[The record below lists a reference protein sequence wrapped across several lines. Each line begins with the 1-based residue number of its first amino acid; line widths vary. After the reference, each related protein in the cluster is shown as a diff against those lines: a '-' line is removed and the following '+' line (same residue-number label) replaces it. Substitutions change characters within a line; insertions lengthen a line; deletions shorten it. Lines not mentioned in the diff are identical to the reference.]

1 MDFKEVWTGKKGG
14 FVESLKKNLAP
25 QKNLRPRLENAVK
38 LLQKQMTK
46 LDVSIRNLREKDRV
60 YFAKVVESIK
70 NHDRT
75 MATLYANELVEIR
88 KALKVLKQARYAIHS
103 VVVRLKTVESVSDA
117 AAEILPAMQV
127 LRNVKGMVSYI
138 LPIAEDGLNEVGS
151 VLQDIMWEA
160 TQTGET
166 AIDMTAANDEAIKIL
181 NEAERLAKED
191 MKKELPGIPESIS
204 ESESRAGEREDFS
217 EFRF

>member
-14 FVESLKKNLAP
+14 FAESLKKNLAP
-25 QKNLRPRLENAVK
+25 QKNLRPKLENAIK

-103 VVVRLKTVESVSDA
+103 VVVRLKTVESISDA

-151 VLQDIMWEA
+151 LLQDIMWEA
-160 TQTGET
+160 TQTGES

-181 NEAERLAKED
+181 NEAERLAQED
-191 MKKELPGIPESIS
+191 MRKELPGIPESIS
-204 ESESRAGEREDFS
+204 EGESRVSQGEDFS

>member
-14 FVESLKKNLAP
+14 FAENLKRNLAP
-25 QKNLRPRLENAVK
+25 QKNLRPKLENAVK

-103 VVVRLKTVESVSDA
+103 VVVRLKTVESISDA

-151 VLQDIMWEA
+151 LLQDIMWEA
-160 TQTGET
+160 TQTGEST
-166 AIDMTAANDEAIKIL
+166 IDMSAANDEAIKIL

-191 MKKELPGIPESIS
+191 MKKELPGIPESIPSS
-204 ESESRAGEREDFS
+204 ESKVGESEDFS
-217 EFRF
+217 EFKF